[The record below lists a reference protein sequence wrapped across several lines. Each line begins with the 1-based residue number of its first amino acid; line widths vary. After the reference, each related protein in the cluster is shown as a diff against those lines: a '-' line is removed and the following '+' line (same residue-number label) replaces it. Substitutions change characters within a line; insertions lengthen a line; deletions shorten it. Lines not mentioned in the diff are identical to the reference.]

1 MAKSKLD
8 EKREKRK
15 KKEKKSPL
23 SKALELVINTL
34 KRALEIFIMI
44 FIGTLVVAQSRLS
57 QTGLLPDCLTAEPY
71 QPGEAN
77 PEQIHL
83 DYISNK
89 DASGAMRSIKATYP
103 INYNVKVIHNSYMFR
118 VIKTLTKGP
127 DSSTI
132 GNYFGICLTNTE
144 AYISVIIL
152 FLAPKSFLPELVIV
166 LLGNLFVAIIGLIA
180 FLFSF
185 FKGILA
191 FFQNVKYFYYD
202 KELIDVD
209 GAQETKWNEG
219 EFGMWD
225 TSNTWNWLWTVLI
238 YISLLIGLSIIIPTC
253 LLWTFLVGLTVF
265 FMPFFLMRIYS
276 TEDDINEAINKKA
289 DEMT

>member
-89 DASGAMRSIKATYP
+89 DASGAMRSIKATSPQLQYQ
-103 INYNVKVIHNSYMFR
+103 SYTQF
-118 VIKTLTKGP
+118 
-127 DSSTI
+127 
-132 GNYFGICLTNTE
+132 
-144 AYISVIIL
+144 
-152 FLAPKSFLPELVIV
+152 
-166 LLGNLFVAIIGLIA
+166 
-180 FLFSF
+180 
-185 FKGILA
+185 
-191 FFQNVKYFYYD
+191 
-202 KELIDVD
+202 
-209 GAQETKWNEG
+209 
-219 EFGMWD
+219 
-225 TSNTWNWLWTVLI
+225 I
-238 YISLLIGLSIIIPTC
+238 YVQS
-253 LLWTFLVGLTVF
+253 
-265 FMPFFLMRIYS
+265 Y
-276 TEDDINEAINKKA
+276 
-289 DEMT
+289 

>member
-1 MAKSKLD
+1 M
-8 EKREKRK
+8 
-15 KKEKKSPL
+15 
-23 SKALELVINTL
+23 
-34 KRALEIFIMI
+34 
-44 FIGTLVVAQSRLS
+44 
-57 QTGLLPDCLTAEPY
+57 
-71 QPGEAN
+71 
-77 PEQIHL
+77 
-83 DYISNK
+83 
-89 DASGAMRSIKATYP
+89 
-103 INYNVKVIHNSYMFR
+103 HNS
-118 VIKTLTKGP
+118 ILSTLN
-127 DSSTI
+127 S
-132 GNYFGICLTNTE
+132 L
-144 AYISVIIL
+144 
-152 FLAPKSFLPELVIV
+152 LPELVIV

-253 LLWTFLVGLTVF
+253 CYGRSWWV
-265 FMPFFLMRIYS
+265 
-276 TEDDINEAINKKA
+276 
-289 DEMT
+289 